1 MEHPSGQF
9 LCLLYEGPQIN
20 LFVYYVDPPSDQYLC
35 ILYMG
40 APRLV
45 YLNTIWGTL
54 SDQFICLL
62 YGPFRSN
69 SFHTIWG
76 PPQISFPLNNSH
88 VTGAL
93 WFIFSALYQ
102 APELCCLYSAQT
114 EFIMRLPILRSL
126 YGAVCT
132 GPV

>member
-1 MEHPSGQF
+1 MNAIFLRFFVHSYCNQKMRIKWNAAISGSFDTSNGVKQGGV
-9 LCLLYEGPQIN
+9 LSPLLFN
-20 LFVYYVDPPSDQYLC
+20 
-35 ILYMG
+35 
-40 APRLV
+40 V
-45 YLNTIWGTL
+45 YLDELI
-54 SDQFICLL
+54 LL
-62 YGPFRSN
+62 LREQGIGCHMN
-69 SFHTIWG
+69 GI
-76 PPQISFPLNNSH
+76 PLNNSH